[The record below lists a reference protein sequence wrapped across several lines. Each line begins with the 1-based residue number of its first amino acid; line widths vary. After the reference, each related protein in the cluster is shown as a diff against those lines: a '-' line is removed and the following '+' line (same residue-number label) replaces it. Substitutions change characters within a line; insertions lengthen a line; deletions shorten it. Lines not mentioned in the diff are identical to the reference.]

1 MGEFVRTSEKGGF
14 EVQEYNGKWSL
25 ASAWEGKDGTVRV
38 NWGKR
43 QMGKDQYAEKA
54 TPIKVDLGDEKT
66 ATGAL
71 LSALKQITG
80 KDFSESTPF

>member
-25 ASAWEGKDGTVRV
+25 CSAWEGKDGTVRV

-54 TPIKVDLGDEKT
+54 TPIKVDLGDKE
-66 ATGAL
+66 AAIGAL
-71 LSALKQITG
+71 LTALKQITG
-80 KDFSESTPF
+80 KEYSDAPF